1 MYIVCAQAHRE
12 KDLCI
17 AEPQNEMDS
26 ICEQIPSVHAC
37 NQMGEQKISSY
48 HFSCAMIALT
58 WTQTQ
63 AQSNRLNQ
71 LHFGEEKSERASGK
85 DKNKKETHT
94 LTLQQECRFCHG
106 FSWRR
111 LFIKFKIEYKWCLCW
126 NWKTP
131 RNDESISHRECVISS
146 LAIIKMTRQKR

>member
-1 MYIVCAQAHRE
+1 MYIVFAQAHRE

-26 ICEQIPSVHAC
+26 ICEQIPSVHVC
-37 NQMGEQKISSY
+37 NQMGKQKISSY

-58 WTQTQ
+58 QTQTQTQ

-71 LHFGEEKSERASGK
+71 LHFGEEKSEQASGK

-106 FSWRR
+106 FS
-111 LFIKFKIEYKWCLCW
+111 
-126 NWKTP
+126 
-131 RNDESISHRECVISS
+131 
-146 LAIIKMTRQKR
+146 